1 MDSFVISREIVIV
14 LHFSNDR
21 EYLSNSVT
29 IIVIKTVSSSFQT
42 LWWLCKISPRKY
54 ENTSQSVDT
63 EFVSA
68 LF

>member
-42 LWWLCKISPRKY
+42 LCSPYKIPSRKY
-54 ENTSQSVDT
+54 AISLNYSLYVG
-63 EFVSA
+63 
-68 LF
+68 